1 MPCIYK
7 SFYLLPFFTP
17 NKRVIIPINYKKRQ
31 RKLSDQAWRWAFY
44 DWANSAF
51 ATTVM
56 AGFFP
61 IFFKSYWAND
71 LTDAESTFVI
81 GSANSIVGLI
91 IALSAPIMGAFA
103 DAGNSKKKQLLTFA
117 VLGIMATGYL
127 FFIPESSWK
136 FAITFYAI
144 GVIGFSG
151 GNIFYDSLLVS
162 VAKDSE
168 RNRVSSLGF
177 SLGYLGGGLLF
188 LLNVMMFS
196 FPDFFGLK
204 SQVEAVLWS
213 FLSVAIWWSIFTVPL
228 VTGVK
233 EPHRSQQHKTFLD
246 ISKEA
251 FKSLYQTSK
260 SISQYKSAVVFL
272 LAYFLY
278 MDGVDTIIRM
288 ATSYGSDIGIS
299 AQSMISALL
308 LTQFIGFPAT
318 LIFGRYADR
327 FGHKQTLSFAII
339 IYIGVVLFSA
349 QMDSAIEFYVMASI
363 IGLVQGGV
371 QAISR
376 SYFSSLIPE
385 NKAAEF
391 FGFYNFIGKSSVFIG
406 PFMVSGIALL
416 TSSPNLGILS
426 LLLLF
431 IPGLIILR
439 RIP

>member
-1 MPCIYK
+1 M
-7 SFYLLPFFTP
+7 
-17 NKRVIIPINYKKRQ
+17 KRQ
-31 RKLSDQAWRWAFY
+31 RKLSKEAWRWAFY

-61 IFFKSYWAND
+61 IFFKSYWAAD

-81 GSANSIVGLI
+81 GSANSIVGLL
-91 IALSAPIMGAFA
+91 IAISAPIMGAFA
-103 DAGNSKKKQLLTFA
+103 DAGNTKKKLLVTFA
-117 VLGIMATGYL
+117 LLGIVSTGYL

-151 GNIFYDSLLVS
+151 GNIFYDALLVS
-162 VAKDSE
+162 VANDNE

-188 LLNVMMFS
+188 LLNVLMFS
-196 FPDFFGLK
+196 FPSFFGLN
-204 SQVEAVLWS
+204 SQIEAVLWS
-213 FLSVAIWWSIFTVPL
+213 FLSVAILWSIFTIPL
-228 VTGVK
+228 LTGVK
-233 EPHRSQQHKTFLD
+233 EPQVSREGKGFLE
-246 ISKEA
+246 ISTDA
-251 FKSLYQTSK
+251 FKSLYQTARTIK
-260 SISQYKSAVVFL
+260 QYKSAVIFL

-288 ATSYGSDIGIS
+288 ATSYGSDIGLS
-299 AQSMISALL
+299 AQSMIGALL

-318 LIFGRYADR
+318 LVFGRYSDK
-327 FGHKQTLSFAII
+327 FGHKQTLSFAIL
-339 IYIGVVLFSA
+339 IYIGVVLFSS
-349 QMDSAIEFYVMASI
+349 QMDSAIEFFIMASI

-376 SYFSSLIPE
+376 SYFSSLIPA

-406 PFMVSGIALL
+406 PFMVSGIALV
-416 TSSPNLGILS
+416 TNSPSLGILS

-431 IPGLIILR
+431 IPGLILLR
-439 RIP
+439 RVP

>member
-1 MPCIYK
+1 M
-7 SFYLLPFFTP
+7 
-17 NKRVIIPINYKKRQ
+17 KRQ
-31 RKLSDQAWRWAFY
+31 RKLSKEAWRWAFY

-61 IFFKSYWAND
+61 IFFKSYWAAD

-81 GSANSIVGLI
+81 GSANSIVGLL
-91 IALSAPIMGAFA
+91 IAISAPIMGAFA
-103 DAGNSKKKQLLTFA
+103 DAGNTKKKLLVTFA
-117 VLGIMATGYL
+117 LLGIVSTGYL

-151 GNIFYDSLLVS
+151 GNIFYDALLVS
-162 VAKDSE
+162 VANDNE

-188 LLNVMMFS
+188 LLNVLMFS
-196 FPDFFGLK
+196 FPSFFGLN
-204 SQVEAVLWS
+204 SQIEAVLWS
-213 FLSVAIWWSIFTVPL
+213 FLSVAIWWSIFTIPL
-228 VTGVK
+228 LTGVK
-233 EPHRSQQHKTFLD
+233 EPQVSREGKGFLE
-246 ISKEA
+246 ISTDA
-251 FKSLYQTSK
+251 FKSLYQTARTIK
-260 SISQYKSAVVFL
+260 HYKSAVIFL

-288 ATSYGSDIGIS
+288 ATSYGSDIGLS
-299 AQSMISALL
+299 AQSMIGALL

-318 LIFGRYADR
+318 LVFGRYSDK
-327 FGHKQTLSFAII
+327 FGHKQTLSFAIL
-339 IYIGVVLFSA
+339 IYIGVVLFSS
-349 QMDSAIEFYVMASI
+349 QMDSAIEFFIMASI

-376 SYFSSLIPE
+376 SYFSSLIPA

-406 PFMVSGIALL
+406 PFMVSGIALV
-416 TSSPNLGILS
+416 TNSPSLGILS

-431 IPGLIILR
+431 IPGLILLR
-439 RIP
+439 RVP

>member
-1 MPCIYK
+1 M
-7 SFYLLPFFTP
+7 
-17 NKRVIIPINYKKRQ
+17 KRQ
-31 RKLSDQAWRWAFY
+31 RKLSNQAWRWAFY

-61 IFFKSYWAND
+61 IFFKSYWAFD
-71 LTDAESTFVI
+71 LPDAESTFII
-81 GSANSIVGLI
+81 GSANSLVGLL
-91 IALSAPIMGAFA
+91 IAISAPIMGAIA
-103 DAGNSKKKQLLTFA
+103 DAGNSKKKLLLTFA
-117 VLGIMATGYL
+117 VLGILATGYL

-136 FAITFYAI
+136 FAITFYAV

-162 VAKDSE
+162 VSGDKD

-188 LLNVMMFS
+188 LLNVLMFS
-196 FPDFFGLK
+196 FPNSFGLN

-228 VTGVK
+228 ITGVK
-233 EPHRSQQHKTFLD
+233 ETKLAEEGKTFFQ
-246 ISKEA
+246 ISKDA
-251 FKSLYQTSK
+251 FQNLYQTSQ
-260 SISQYKSAVVFL
+260 SISRYKSAVIFL

-288 ATSYGSDIGIS
+288 ATSYGSDIGLS
-299 AQSMISALL
+299 AQSMIGALL

-318 LIFGRYADR
+318 LVFGKYSDK
-327 FGHKQTLSFAII
+327 FGHKQTLSFAILV
-339 IYIGVVLFSA
+339 YIGVVLFSS
-349 QMDSAIEFYVMASI
+349 QMDSAIEFFVMASV

-376 SYFSSLIPE
+376 SYFSTLIPE
-385 NKAAEF
+385 DKAAEF

-406 PFMVSGIALL
+406 PFMVSGIALI
-416 TSSPNLGILS
+416 SGSPSIGILS
-426 LLLLF
+426 LLVLF
-431 IPGLIILR
+431 IPGLILLR
-439 RIP
+439 RVPD

>member
-1 MPCIYK
+1 M
-7 SFYLLPFFTP
+7 
-17 NKRVIIPINYKKRQ
+17 KRQ
-31 RKLSDQAWRWAFY
+31 RKLTNEAWRWAFY

-61 IFFKSYWAND
+61 IFFKSYWAAELQD
-71 LTDAESTFVI
+71 TESTFII
-81 GSANSIVGLI
+81 GSANSIVGLL
-91 IALSAPIMGAFA
+91 IAISAPIMGALA
-103 DAGNSKKKQLLTFA
+103 DAGNSKKKLLVTFA
-117 VLGIMATGYL
+117 TIGIIATGYL
-127 FFIPESSWK
+127 FFIPESSWR

-162 VAKDSE
+162 VAKEDE

-188 LLNVMMFS
+188 LLNVLMFS
-196 FPDFFGLK
+196 FPNAFGLN
-204 SQVEAVLWS
+204 SQIEAVLWS
-213 FLSVAIWWSIFTVPL
+213 FLSVAIWWTIFSIPL
-228 VTGVK
+228 VAGVK
-233 EPHRSQQHKTFLD
+233 EPGVNEK
-246 ISKEA
+246 SKSLLQTSKDA
-251 FKSLYQTSK
+251 FKSLRQTSQ
-260 SISQYKSAVVFL
+260 SISQYRSAVIFL

-288 ATSYGSDIGIS
+288 STSYGSDIGLS

-318 LIFGRYADR
+318 LVFGRYSDK
-327 FGHKQTLSFAII
+327 FGHKQTLSFAIVV
-339 IYIGVVLFSA
+339 YIGVVLFSS
-349 QMDSAIEFYVMASI
+349 QMDTAIEFFIMASV

-376 SYFSSLIPE
+376 SYFSSLIPAD
-385 NKAAEF
+385 KAAEF

-406 PFMVSGIALL
+406 PFMVSGIALI
-416 TSSPNLGILS
+416 TNSPSAGILS

-431 IPGLIILR
+431 IPGLILLR
-439 RIP
+439 KVP

>member
-1 MPCIYK
+1 M
-7 SFYLLPFFTP
+7 
-17 NKRVIIPINYKKRQ
+17 KRQ
-31 RKLSDQAWRWAFY
+31 RKLSKQAWRWAFY

-61 IFFKSYWAND
+61 IFFKSYWATD

-81 GSANSIVGLI
+81 GSANSIVGLL
-91 IALSAPIMGAFA
+91 IAVSAPVMGAFA
-103 DAGNSKKKQLLTFA
+103 DAGNSKKTLLLTFA
-117 VLGIMATGYL
+117 LLGIISTGYL
-127 FFIPESSWK
+127 FFVPESSWK
-136 FAITFYAI
+136 FAIIFYSV

-151 GNIFYDSLLVS
+151 GNIFYDALLVS
-162 VAKDSE
+162 VAEDKD

-188 LLNVMMFS
+188 LLNVLMFS
-196 FPDFFGLK
+196 FPNLFGL
-204 SQVEAVLWS
+204 STQIEAVLWS

-228 VTGVK
+228 ITGVK
-233 EPHRSQQHKTFLD
+233 EPQINNKNNGFIVT
-246 ISKEA
+246 SKEA
-251 FKSLYQTSK
+251 FKSLYATAR
-260 SISQYKSAVVFL
+260 SIKQYRSAVVFL

-288 ATSYGSDIGIS
+288 ATSYGSDIGLS
-299 AQSMISALL
+299 AQSMIGALL

-318 LIFGRYADR
+318 LVFGNYSDR
-327 FGHKQTLSFAII
+327 FGHKQTLTFAII
-339 IYIGVVLFSA
+339 IYIGVVIFSS
-349 QMDSAIEFYVMASI
+349 QMDSAVEFFIMASV

-376 SYFSSLIPE
+376 SFFSSLIPE

-416 TSSPNLGILS
+416 TDNPSLGILS

-431 IPGLIILR
+431 VPGLILLR
-439 RIP
+439 RVPESK

>member
-1 MPCIYK
+1 M
-7 SFYLLPFFTP
+7 
-17 NKRVIIPINYKKRQ
+17 KRQ
-31 RKLSDQAWRWAFY
+31 RKLSNQAWRWAFY

-61 IFFKSYWAND
+61 IFFKSYWATD

-91 IALSAPIMGAFA
+91 IALSAPVLGAYA
-103 DAGNSKKKQLLTFA
+103 DAGNSKKKQLITFA
-117 VLGIMATGYL
+117 FLGIIATGYL

-136 FAITFYAI
+136 FAITFYAM

-162 VAKDSE
+162 VADISE
-168 RNRVSSLGF
+168 RNKVSSLGF
-177 SLGYLGGGLLF
+177 ALGYLGGGLLF
-188 LLNVMMFS
+188 FFNVMMFS
-196 FPDFFGLK
+196 FPSFFGLN

-213 FLSVAIWWSIFTVPL
+213 FLSVALWWSIFTLPL
-228 VTGVK
+228 LTGIK
-233 EPHRSQQHKTFLD
+233 EPDKSNDHNNFID
-246 ISKEA
+246 VSKKA
-251 FKSLYQTSK
+251 FKNLYETSQ
-260 SISQYKSAVVFL
+260 SISQYKSAVIFL

-299 AQSMISALL
+299 AQSMIGALL

-318 LIFGRYADR
+318 LLFGRFSDR
-327 FGHKQTLSFAII
+327 FGHKQTLSFAIF
-339 IYIGVVLFSA
+339 IYIGVVLFSS
-349 QMDSAIEFYVMASI
+349 QMDSAAEFFIMASI

-376 SYFSSLIPE
+376 SYFSTLIPE
-385 NKAAEF
+385 DKAAEF

-416 TSSPNLGILS
+416 TNSPSIGILS

-431 IPGLIILR
+431 IPGFILLR
-439 RIP
+439 RVP